1 MEPLRG
7 GAPVAKVV
15 MFCDD
20 HTGPEGLGADA
31 IGELKRTTL
40 PLLESAAMSTADA
53 SKAIASV
60 PATFG
65 ASVNVD
71 TSSTDHVL
79 RLGTVGAIH
88 QHVSDVRR
96 GHESGHQSRNDDRIA
111 RHRDVRRGQRRGGH
125 RLCRRRDRLCRR
137 RDGLCR
143 RRDGLVVVVTGLVVV
158 VTGFVVVVTG
168 FVVVVTG
175 LVVVV
180 TGLVVV
186 VTGLVVVVT
195 GGGADTVTLPGVPV
209 TYGTGSAV
217 VQPTGTTSMVLFVVR
232 KATVA
237 ENPETRM
244 LGESVG
250 RHCAA

>member
-1 MEPLRG
+1 MEPLSG

-20 HTGPEGLGADA
+20 HTEGLGVDA

-53 SKAIASV
+53 SKAMASV

-71 TSSTDHVL
+71 TSRTDHEL
-79 RLGTVGAIH
+79 RPTPLALYTSRSPMFDVVTKVGTNPGMTIGSLATATF
-88 QHVSDVRR
+88 D
-96 GHESGHQSRNDDRIA
+96 
-111 RHRDVRRGQRRGGH
+111 GGSVVVVT
-125 RLCRRRDRLCRR
+125 
-137 RDGLCR
+137 GFVVVVT
-143 RRDGLVVVVTGLVVV
+143 GFVVVVTGFVVVVTGFVVVVTGLVVV

-180 TGLVVV
+180 TGV
-186 VTGLVVVVT
+186 
-195 GGGADTVTLPGVPV
+195 
-209 TYGTGSAV
+209 
-217 VQPTGTTSMVLFVVR
+217 
-232 KATVA
+232 
-237 ENPETRM
+237 
-244 LGESVG
+244 
-250 RHCAA
+250 